1 MDIQSGY
8 RDEKLTNIRRLIANN
23 VYESISKMA
32 QITHHSS
39 FNATALLE
47 CRESFKER
55 EQGVT
60 LNDIILFAVS
70 RTLKKHPLLNAHF
83 LDDKIRYFE
92 DVNLGIAVDT
102 ERGLLVPTLYGADKK
117 SLTGISVESKRLIEA
132 ARSGRIDPALL
143 ANGTF
148 TVTNLGMFGVESYT
162 PIINP
167 PQTAILG
174 VCSVQV
180 RFKEE
185 DRKLV
190 HYPAMGLSLTYD
202 HRAID
207 GAPAA
212 RFSQDLAVMLEDI
225 NSFIET

>member
-1 MDIQSGY
+1 MDIPGGY
-8 RDEKLTNIRRLIANN
+8 RDEKLTNIRKIIANT
-23 VYESISKMA
+23 VYESISRMA
-32 QITHHSS
+32 QITNHSS

-47 CRESFKER
+47 YRKKFKER
-55 EQGVT
+55 GEEVT

-70 RTLKKHPLLNAHF
+70 RTLKLHPLLNAHF
-83 LDDKIRYFE
+83 LEDKIRYFE

-102 ERGLLVPTLYGADKK
+102 GRGLLVPTLFGADKK
-117 SLTGISVESKRLIEA
+117 SLAEISAESKRLANA
-132 ARSGRIDPALL
+132 ARSGRIDPGLL
-143 ANGTF
+143 VNGTF
-148 TVTNLGMFGVESYT
+148 TVTNLGMFGVESFT

-174 VCSVQV
+174 VCTVQV

-185 DRKLV
+185 NGKLV

-202 HRAID
+202 HRVVD

-212 RFSQDLAVMLEDI
+212 RFLQDLAIKLEDI
-225 NSFIET
+225 NSFVEN